1 MPNSNGP
8 FLLTL
13 GLHDSLGTL
22 GGMMTG
28 TTITRGLG
36 MVGIDAIIDVINVM
50 SRGQGR
56 KDVSARWSLAPSIDR

>member
-13 GLHDSLGTL
+13 GLHDSLGNS
-22 GGMMTG
+22 
-28 TTITRGLG
+28 RRHDDWHSHHQGLG

>member
-1 MPNSNGP
+1 
-8 FLLTL
+8 
-13 GLHDSLGTL
+13 
-22 GGMMTG
+22 MTG

-56 KDVSARWSLAPSIDR
+56 KDVSARWSLAPSLYVYR